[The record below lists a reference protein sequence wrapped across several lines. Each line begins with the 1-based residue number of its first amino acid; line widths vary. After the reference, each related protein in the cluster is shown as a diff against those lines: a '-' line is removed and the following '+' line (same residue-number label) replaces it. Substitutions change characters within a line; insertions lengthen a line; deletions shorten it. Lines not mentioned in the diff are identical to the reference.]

1 MNIHETI
8 DLDVLVTDALTA
20 PAFVPVADIVAR
32 GQVLE
37 SQSGFALDGVPGV
50 KAQVTLAPVGT
61 VVGTVPTTILAQ
73 GMEFPVQTT
82 LRDSLLTLTPDF
94 LGQGGVLGLVLTEGT
109 VPAGTHLRGKL
120 SRVYGAI

>member
-1 MNIHETI
+1 MNIHTTTDI
-8 DLDVLVTDALTA
+8 DILVVDALTA

-37 SQSGFALDGVPGV
+37 SQSSFALDGVPGV

-61 VVGTVPTTILAQ
+61 VVGTVPTTMLAQ
-73 GMEFPVQTT
+73 GMEFPVASQV
-82 LRDSLLTLTPDF
+82 RDSLLTLTPDF